1 MSVMSNPSVPPLT
14 TAAIAAYHRDGFIAE
29 DAVFTPAE
37 VARLRA
43 VVEEQAFADAYKR
56 SEGTVHS
63 LSLAAAH
70 PELRAL
76 AGDPRIVARLV
87 PLIGADICLQ
97 HSKLA
102 AKPLK
107 AGSGPFAWHQDF
119 AYYPHTS
126 TDLLSVM
133 VMLDDA
139 DEDNGCMWMVPGSH
153 RLGLLPHA
161 DAQGYFTGGCTQH
174 RLWEVPGASVPIT
187 PRAGGISIHHA
198 LTLHGSPANRSGRPR
213 RGLVFS
219 YRAAEAQQLADL
231 VFPDTGYVVSGTRSG
246 WVRCGE
252 QRFRLPR
259 WGGDRANPHKD
270 AWVQVGDLAQAWN
283 SERGLL
289 PCGMARPATATATAA
304 A

>member
-1 MSVMSNPSVPPLT
+1 MPVMSTTPVHLPS
-14 TAAIAAYHRDGFIAE
+14 AAERLAYDRDGFTWH

-37 VARLRA
+37 IEHLRA
-43 VVEEQAFADAYKR
+43 VVEAQDFAAAYKR

-63 LSLAAAH
+63 LSLTAAH

-76 AGDPRIVARLV
+76 ACDPRIIARIA
-87 PLIGADICLQ
+87 PLLGPDICLQ

-102 AKPLK
+102 AKPVK
-107 AGSGPFAWHQDF
+107 AGGGAFAWHQDF
-119 AYYPHTS
+119 AYYPHTC

-153 RLGLLPHA
+153 RLGLLPHG
-161 DAQGYFTGGCTQH
+161 DEKGFFTGGCTH
-174 RLWEVPGASVPIT
+174 HKLWEVPGATVAVT

-198 LTLHGSPANRSGRPR
+198 LTLHGSEVNRSGRPR

-219 YRAAEAQQLADL
+219 YRAAEAQQLADQ
-231 VFPDTGYVVSGTRSG
+231 VFPDTGFVVSGARSG

-252 QRFRLPR
+252 QRFFLPR
-259 WGGDRANPHKD
+259 WGGDPARPHKD
-270 AWVQVGDLAQAWN
+270 AWVQVGAAAQAWN
-283 SERGLL
+283 VERGLL
-289 PCGMARPATATATAA
+289 PCGAMKTA
-304 A
+304 